1 MFKKVL
7 FAAVLLASF
16 STMSF
21 GQNMKF
27 GIKGGLQSTNLS
39 GDGHQYRDPRLGIFF
54 GGFGQKAIQSKVIF
68 QPELLFSLQGSNEE
82 STDENINMWYLNVP
96 LMFKFNVAG
105 GFNLEAGPQLGFLL
119 SASAD
124 DDHISDDY
132 NPLDLGL
139 NFGASYNFTSHFE
152 GGIRYCVG
160 LTDAYDGRG
169 DAYNRALQFSVGYR
183 F

>member
-27 GIKGGLQSTNLS
+27 GIKGGLQSANLS
-39 GDGHQYRDPRLGIFF
+39 GDGHQNRDPRLGVFF
-54 GGFGQKAIQSKVIF
+54 GGFGQKAIQSKVMF
-68 QPELLFSLQGSNEE
+68 QPELLFSLQGAEYDYFE
-82 STDENINMWYLNVP
+82 ENINLWYLNVP
-96 LMFKFNVAG
+96 LMFKFNVVS

-124 DDHISDDY
+124 DEHISDDY

-139 NFGASYNFTSHFE
+139 NFGASYNFTSQFE

-169 DAYNRALQFSVGYR
+169 DAYNRTLQFSVGYR